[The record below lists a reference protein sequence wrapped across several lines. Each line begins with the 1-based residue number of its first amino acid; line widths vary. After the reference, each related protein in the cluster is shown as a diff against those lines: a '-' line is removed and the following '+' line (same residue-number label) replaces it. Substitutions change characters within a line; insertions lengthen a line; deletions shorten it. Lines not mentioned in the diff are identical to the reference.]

1 MLLLAF
7 TATLSALFLTIIT
20 YTGCR
25 SPFSIDCSHIGWTV
39 WSTWVGIPV
48 ALPAIFIYLL
58 TFVML
63 ILARWGTTQSM
74 AAAAWRILLIL
85 AFFIGTT
92 AVWFIV
98 KMVFTGSFCAFCTI
112 SQASTL
118 ILSLLIWFLGPNRP
132 NRIYPSQ
139 SDPIKIHRAAV
150 IQLGFI
156 GLLGTSV
163 VLLGQLTVQRY
174 GHELT
179 VLPHEHI
186 TAPTPPPARLSPLP
200 KTQVH
205 ADAPPL
211 TKSPQKKTIN
221 FLKGAVKLDPLDHP
235 IIGDPNAKEVIA
247 FIVDYTSP
255 QCLAVAR
262 HLEAK
267 QSRTTPPF
275 AIMIVYA
282 PTESVCNKYI
292 PDEQGHQSRNGCGY
306 AALALAVW
314 HSSPDQFLEF
324 HKWLLETGQ
333 GLSPQLAE
341 QRAIEHIQTDRLA
354 AAIKAPW
361 VRNRLIK
368 DIDIFGVTIKINPQ
382 SRAPMLLVDQQLQ
395 IPTAPDRKN

>member
-63 ILARWGTTQSM
+63 ILARWSATQSM

-85 AFFIGTT
+85 AVFIGTT

-118 ILSLLIWFLGPNRP
+118 ILSFLIWFLGPNRP

-156 GLLGTSV
+156 GLLGTGV

-186 TAPTPPPARLSPLP
+186 TAPTEL
-200 KTQVH
+200 
-205 ADAPPL
+205 
-211 TKSPQKKTIN
+211 PQKKTIN
-221 FLKGAVKLDPLDHP
+221 FLKGVVKLDPLDHP

-267 QSRTTPPF
+267 QNRTTPPF

-314 HSSPDQFLEF
+314 HSSPDQFLAF

-354 AAIKAPW
+354 TAIKTPW

-368 DIDIFGVTIKINPQ
+368 DIDIFGVIIKINPQ